1 MTRRMIPSTPSFTQ
15 GIKIVLVTGVLFGN
29 TLLLP
34 ALAQSPSPAPA
45 TATGSP
51 APPPPAQ
58 TAAAAVAGP
67 PTRYQPNRFAGRAGK
82 YYSLAWGVDGLSVKA
97 VESGKLIRF
106 SYRVVDPS
114 KAKVFNDKKIDA
126 FLDSPA
132 AHARLVI
139 PTLEKVG
146 QLRQYNNPVPGMSY
160 WMAFSNPRTT
170 VKKGDRVNVVIGQF
184 HADGLV
190 VE

>member
-1 MTRRMIPSTPSFTQ
+1 VA
-15 GIKIVLVTGVLFGN
+15 GILVGN
-29 TLLLP
+29 MLLLP
-34 ALAQSPSPAPA
+34 MVAQSTAPAPA
-45 TATGSP
+45 TASSSAALSP
-51 APPPPAQ
+51 PK
-58 TAAAAVAGP
+58 TAAVHAVAGS
-67 PTRYQPNRFAGRAGK
+67 PTRYQPDRFAGRAGK
-82 YYSLAWGVDGLSVKA
+82 YYQLIWGVESLSVKA

-114 KAKVFNDKKIDA
+114 KATVFNDKKLDA

-146 QLRQYNNPVPGMSY
+146 QLRQYNNPVEGTSY
-160 WMAFSNPRTT
+160 WMAFSNPRMT
-170 VKKGDRVNVVIGQF
+170 VKRGDRVNVVIGQF
-184 HADGLV
+184 HAVGLV